1 MASTSLNHERLQEIC
16 GSLREQMFRKGTKGL
31 KKVALVFRQADFNG
45 NKKLDRE
52 EFEEALSHC
61 GLFLKS
67 HEISF
72 LFKNFDRDGD
82 GNINYDEL
90 LHGIQLPLSPPR
102 LAVVERAFKILDKDG
117 SSVIGV
123 NDIAKIYDASNHP
136 DVQEGKKTE
145 REVLI
150 AFMAAFE
157 KNGTTDGNITFDEFK
172 SYYEDLGSSIPSDA
186 YFVGMM
192 ENVWKVKSAAGSG
205 PEAAVDSQISTWMT
219 LLRNKAQQKTK
230 TGKRLSLTLQSIF
243 KFFDG
248 DESGAVTKEEFS
260 KALVQ
265 LGVHINDKELNQ
277 FFNFFAGADG
287 RISTSEF
294 IKKMDLDD

>member
-1 MASTSLNHERLQEIC
+1 
-16 GSLREQMFRKGTKGL
+16 
-31 KKVALVFRQADFNG
+31 VV
-45 NKKLDRE
+45 
-52 EFEEALSHC
+52 
-61 GLFLKS
+61 FLKS

-90 LHGIQLPLSPPR
+90 LHGIQLPLSGPR

-117 SSVIGV
+117 SSVIDV
-123 NDIAKIYDASNHP
+123 TDIAKIYDASNHP

-150 AFMAAFE
+150 AFMGSFE
-157 KNGTTDGNITFDEFK
+157 KRGTTDGRITFDEFK
-172 SYYEDLGSSIPSDA
+172 AYYEDLGSSIPSDA

-192 ENVWKVKSAAGSG
+192 ENVWKIRATGAGGSEPIDG
-205 PEAAVDSQISTWMT
+205 QISKWMT

-277 FFNFFAGADG
+277 FFTFFAGADG

>member
-1 MASTSLNHERLQEIC
+1 
-16 GSLREQMFRKGTKGL
+16 MFRKGTKGL

-90 LHGIQLPLSPPR
+90 LHGIQLPLSGSR
-102 LAVVERAFKILDKDG
+102 LAVVERAFKTLDKDG
-117 SSVIGV
+117 SSVIDV
-123 NDIAKIYDASNHP
+123 NDIAKIYDASKHP

-145 REVLI
+145 REVMI
-150 AFMAAFE
+150 AFMGAFE
-157 KNGTTDGNITFDEFK
+157 KTGSKDGRITFDEFK
-172 SYYEDLGSSIPSDA
+172 SYYEDLGSSIPSDE

-192 ENVWKVKSAAGSG
+192 ESVWKFTSAGAKSI
-205 PEAAVDSQISTWMT
+205 DSSITKWMT

-243 KFFDG
+243 KFFDE
-248 DESGAVTKEEFS
+248 DESGAVTKAEFS

-265 LGVHINDKELNQ
+265 LGVHISPKELDQ
-277 FFNFFAGADG
+277 FFSYFAGDDG

>member
-1 MASTSLNHERLQEIC
+1 MANTSLNHERLQEIC

-67 HEISF
+67 HETSF

-102 LAVVERAFKILDKDG
+102 LAMVTRAFKILDKDG
-117 SSVIGV
+117 SSVIDV

-150 AFMAAFE
+150 AFMGAFE
-157 KNGTTDGNITFDEFK
+157 KTGSKDGRITFDEFK

-192 ENVWKVKSAAGSG
+192 ENVWKVKPATGSG
-205 PEAAVDSQISTWMT
+205 PEPVDSQITKWMT

-230 TGKRLSLTLQSIF
+230 TGKRLSLTLQAIF

-248 DESGAVTKEEFS
+248 DESGAVTKPEFS

-265 LGVHINDKELNQ
+265 LGVHINDKELDQ
-277 FFNFFAGADG
+277 FFSFFAGDDG

>member
-1 MASTSLNHERLQEIC
+1 MANTSLNHERLQEIC

-67 HEISF
+67 HETSF

-102 LAVVERAFKILDKDG
+102 LAMVTRAFKILDKDG
-117 SSVIGV
+117 SSVIDV

-150 AFMAAFE
+150 AFMGAFE
-157 KNGTTDGNITFDEFK
+157 KTGSKDGRITFDEFK
-172 SYYEDLGSSIPSDA
+172 SYYEVLRSVRIFCFESKCFFMRMSNGGNSTRVILC
-186 YFVGMM
+186 YICFLLCRIWVHR
-192 ENVWKVKSAAGSG
+192 
-205 PEAAVDSQISTWMT
+205 SQVTHT
-219 LLRNKAQQKTK
+219 LL
-230 TGKRLSLTLQSIF
+230 
-243 KFFDG
+243 
-248 DESGAVTKEEFS
+248 E
-260 KALVQ
+260 
-265 LGVHINDKELNQ
+265 
-277 FFNFFAGADG
+277 
-287 RISTSEF
+287 
-294 IKKMDLDD
+294 

>member
-1 MASTSLNHERLQEIC
+1 MATTSLNHERLQEIC

-102 LAVVERAFKILDKDG
+102 LAMVERAFKKLDKDG
-117 SSVIGV
+117 SSVVDV

-145 REVLI
+145 KEVLI
-150 AFMAAFE
+150 TFIGGFE
-157 KNGTTDGNITFDEFK
+157 KGTKDGKITFDEFK
-172 SYYEDLGSSIPSDA
+172 SYYEDLGSSIPSDE

-192 ENVWKVKSAAGSG
+192 QNVWKFSATASG
-205 PEAAVDSQISTWMT
+205 AAEPVEASIAKWMT

-248 DESGAVTKEEFS
+248 DESGAVTKDEFN

-265 LGVHINDKELNQ
+265 LGVHINDKELDQ
-277 FFNFFAGADG
+277 FFSYFAGADG

-294 IKKMDLDD
+294 ITKMELDD